1 MLPKHDEEE
10 GTNSE
15 KIDESCEQTASD
27 EPSGMASSSSTSS
40 SAILL
45 PAPRRKKMKQNR
57 VANPAWRTKEESSVL
72 SSALAEK
79 QRQQKERGEVESL
92 QRETGHDIGLGSPVP
107 LSNEAVGVI
116 TRMRNQKVSYYPI
129 LYTSRNLDSYTN
141 STYF

>member
-45 PAPRRKKMKQNR
+45 PAPRRKKVKQNR

-79 QRQQKERGEVESL
+79 TKARRYEAEPNHAQAIRRRRLLHRQTSMYIR
-92 QRETGHDIGLGSPVP
+92 PVI
-107 LSNEAVGVI
+107 SSSDRV
-116 TRMRNQKVSYYPI
+116 
-129 LYTSRNLDSYTN
+129 
-141 STYF
+141 